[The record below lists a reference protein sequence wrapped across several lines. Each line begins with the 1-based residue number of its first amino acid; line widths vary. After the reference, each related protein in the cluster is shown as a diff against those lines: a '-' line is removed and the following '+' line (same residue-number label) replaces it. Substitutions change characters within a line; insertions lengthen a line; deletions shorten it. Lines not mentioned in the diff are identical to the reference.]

1 MPLAIHAAGVFL
13 IYSTRNQGRVCAV
26 ASSYRQTFD
35 KLCRV
40 IRTST
45 VDLLEFRSVESGET
59 SVMICAVKP
68 MSAGQLEYQPLATM
82 HACPM
87 GPILLPGPQE
97 PAVRALAAG
106 RDAGQ

>member
-1 MPLAIHAAGVFL
+1 M
-13 IYSTRNQGRVCAV
+13 

-87 GPILLPGPQE
+87 GPILLPGTAGTGGPRRW
-97 PAVRALAAG
+97 PLDGMLASRRLLKGVRP
-106 RDAGQ
+106 